1 MTMFESLTLTTI
13 LFLLFFFWQN
23 KRLGLTA
30 EVPLDPNNRVHY
42 FASECLTTLKGLLP
56 HCSVREISPH
66 ELNFVNGDSELVQKI
81 YVKDGQLW
89 LKKGESG
96 DSALNE
102 LGPQGDVHFE
112 KASETGLVVTVKAQ
126 TPDADHKLSVRLEV
140 TYA

>member
-1 MTMFESLTLTTI
+1 MFESLTLTTI

-42 FASECLTTLKGLLP
+42 FASECLTTLKELLP
-56 HCSVREISPH
+56 HCCVREISPH
-66 ELNFVNGDSELVQKI
+66 ELDFVNGNSDLVQKI

-89 LKKGESG
+89 LKKGDSR

-112 KASETGLVVTVKAQ
+112 KASETGLVVTVVAQ
-126 TPDADHKLSVRLEV
+126 TPDADHKLCVRLEV